1 MVSGSRLEVL
11 TPATDLSLLSDIEL
25 RAAAGLA
32 EDDSTQDASLSLLGL
47 EAAEWI
53 AEVCGIRTAG
63 AHSPTVLAEGLRE
76 TFPALWLGPELVLAR
91 RFISDVTV
99 TENGSVLVEDTDFV
113 VLDDR
118 GVIQRLSSG
127 YGLCW
132 QAAPIVVE
140 YTAGFSNGS
149 PSNLPAA
156 IKGVARD
163 YVRMRYGINAL
174 APDELRVRSET
185 TNDIDSVSY
194 FDAASSQGTFEEQAR
209 ERLSRFLCWQVA

>member
-1 MVSGSRLEVL
+1 MVTSRIEIL
-11 TPATDLSLLSDIEL
+11 TPATDPALLSAAEL
-25 RAAAGLA
+25 RVAAGLA
-32 EDDSTQDASLSLLGL
+32 EDDASQDTNLSMLGL

-63 AHSPTVLAEGLRE
+63 ANPPTVLAEGLRE
-76 TFPALWLGPELVLAR
+76 TFPPGWRGSELVLAR
-91 RFISDVTV
+91 RFVSDVVV
-99 TENGSVLVEDTDFV
+99 TENSMALADGTDYV
-113 VLDDR
+113 VIDDR

-127 YGLCW
+127 YGLAW
-132 QAAPIVVE
+132 QVAPIVVE

-149 PSNLPAA
+149 PANVPAA
-156 IKGVARD
+156 IKAVARD

-194 FDAASSQGTFEEQAR
+194 FEAANSQSTFEQQAR
-209 ERLSRFLCWQVA
+209 ERLSRFIAWQVA

>member
-1 MVSGSRLEVL
+1 MSSSRIEVL
-11 TPATDLSLLSDIEL
+11 SPAGNLALLSDAEL

-32 EDDSTQDASLSLLGL
+32 DDDASQDTNLAMLGL

-63 AHSPTVLAEGLRE
+63 ARSPTVLAEGLRE
-76 TFPALWLGPELVLAR
+76 TFPALWFGPELVLAR
-91 RFISDVTV
+91 RFVSNVTV
-99 TENGSVLVEDTDFV
+99 TENDAALTEDTDFV

-118 GVIQRLSSG
+118 GVVQRMASG
-127 YGLCW
+127 YGLRWC
-132 QAAPIVVE
+132 AAPIVVE

-163 YVRMRYGINAL
+163 YVRLRYAVGSTDASDL
-174 APDELRVRSET
+174 MVRSET
-185 TNDIDSVSY
+185 TVDLDSHAY
-194 FDAASSQGTFEEQAR
+194 FDAASVQVTFEEAAR
-209 ERLSRFLCWQVA
+209 ERLSRFLCFQVT